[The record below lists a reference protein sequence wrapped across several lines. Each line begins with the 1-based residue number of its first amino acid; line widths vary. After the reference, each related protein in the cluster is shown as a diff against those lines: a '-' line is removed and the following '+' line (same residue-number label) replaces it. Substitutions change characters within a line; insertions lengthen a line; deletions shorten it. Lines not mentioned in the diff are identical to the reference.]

1 VRNDRLIAVSSTCVK
16 IWAGYHF
23 LVYLLGGIVFL
34 ESDVEWIAG
43 LAIWILIVS
52 FVLYFLPTMIAVA
65 RKHRNALPIFILN
78 LFLGWTFLGWIVSL
92 VWCFTAQDRDHN
104 QRE

>member
-1 VRNDRLIAVSSTCVK
+1 MLSISSKSGDLRN
-16 IWAGYHF
+16 
-23 LVYLLGGIVFL
+23 LVVCLLRGLVVL
-34 ESDVEWIAG
+34 ENNMEWIAG

-92 VWCFTAQDRDHN
+92 VWCFTAQDRD
-104 QRE
+104 QD

>member
-1 VRNDRLIAVSSTCVK
+1 LSVHDVHETEPNKKVNHEQAVM
-16 IWAGYHF
+16 
-23 LVYLLGGIVFL
+23 L
-34 ESDVEWIAG
+34 ENDVEWIAG

-92 VWCFTAQDRDHN
+92 VWCFTAQDRDQN
-104 QRE
+104 QRA